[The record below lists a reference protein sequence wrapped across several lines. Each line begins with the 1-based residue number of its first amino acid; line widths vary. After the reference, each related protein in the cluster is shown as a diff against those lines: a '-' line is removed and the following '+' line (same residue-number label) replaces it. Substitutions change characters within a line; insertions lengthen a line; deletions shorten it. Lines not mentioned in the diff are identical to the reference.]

1 MPTTVQEM
9 LRLIWNHP
17 ANRGHRSGAYAR
29 MALWQAHKRLVG
41 RPFDLKVYDGMRFRA
56 YPDST
61 QVGRLLYFGGLP
73 DFEAMTFMKRYL
85 RPGDGFID
93 GGANEGI
100 FTLLAAELVS
110 HRGEVHAFEAHPLY
124 AKRLRENLQKN
135 RLSSVTV
142 HELAVGETPGTL
154 PFVLRGT
161 GSRIR
166 TPEDV
171 GEVVSAR
178 VVRLDETLPD
188 RSWAMGKLD
197 IEGAEHCALRGA
209 EKLLSRADPP
219 VWFLELVDPFLAR
232 FGSSVHE
239 VRRWLGDHGYDF
251 MHYEPRLDRFVP
263 GRGTR
268 GPDVFAVSRER
279 LAEVAA
285 RLRESREREVGLSHP
300 RAGRRGARQA
310 AR

>member
-1 MPTTVQEM
+1 MPTTVQEI

-17 ANRGHRSGAYAR
+17 ANRGHRLGAYAR

-56 YPDST
+56 HPDST

-73 DFEAMTFMKRYL
+73 DFQAMTFMKRYL

-110 HRGEVHAFEAHPLY
+110 DRGEVHAFEAHPVY
-124 AKRLRENLQKN
+124 VKRLRENVERN
-135 RLSSVTV
+135 RLSSVSV
-142 HELAVGETPGTL
+142 HEVAVGENPGTL

-166 TPEDV
+166 TAEDA
-171 GEVVSAR
+171 GEVVSAQ

-188 RSWAMGKLD
+188 RTWAMGKLD
-197 IEGAEHCALRGA
+197 IEGAEHSALRGA
-209 EKLLSRADPP
+209 EKLLSRAEPP

-239 VRRWLGDHGYDF
+239 VSRWLGDHGYDL
-251 MHYEPRLDRFVP
+251 MHYEPWLNRFVP
-263 GRGTR
+263 GPGA
-268 GPDVFAVSRER
+268 GAPDVFAVSRER
-279 LAEVAA
+279 LAEVNN
-285 RLRESREREVGLSHP
+285 RLRASHERAGGHSLIRSGPREAREV
-300 RAGRRGARQA
+300 AR
-310 AR
+310 

>member
-1 MPTTVQEM
+1 M

-17 ANRGHRSGAYAR
+17 ANRGRRPRAYAR

-41 RPFDLKVYDGMRFRA
+41 RPFDLKVYDGMRFRTH
-56 YPDST
+56 PDST

-100 FTLLAAELVS
+100 FTLLAAKVVADM
-110 HRGEVHAFEAHPLY
+110 GEVHAFEAHPVY
-124 AKRLRENLQKN
+124 VQRLRENVENN
-135 RLSSVTV
+135 RLSSVSV
-142 HELAVGETPGTL
+142 HELAVGESPGTL

-239 VRRWLGDHGYDF
+239 VRHWLGDHGYEL
-251 MHYEPRLDRFVP
+251 MHYEPWLDRFVP
-263 GRGTR
+263 GPGTR

-279 LAEVAA
+279 LPEVEA
-285 RLRESREREVGLSHP
+285 RLRESRGRGTGPLPS
-300 RAGRRGARQA
+300 RARRRGARRV